1 MINEIAK
8 VQAQLDIGELM
19 SVGINDEDE
28 DEYETDED
36 RRIFDNV
43 CDMTMINVCD
53 MTMINEIAKV
63 QAQLDIGELMCLGV
77 NDEDEDDDETDED
90 IIFDNVF
97 DMDSYDIV
105 LSIDMDKNQKVGN
118 LVLKLDYINTRMLF
132 KFTKLLFN
140 FGDEIDVEYNSNNT
154 IDISTINISNERM
167 LLLTRFILDN
177 FKNNDIP

>member
-1 MINEIAK
+1 
-8 VQAQLDIGELM
+8 
-19 SVGINDEDE
+19 
-28 DEYETDED
+28 
-36 RRIFDNV
+36 
-43 CDMTMINVCD
+43 

-63 QAQLDIGELMCLGV
+63 QAQLDIGELMCIGV

-167 LLLTRFILDN
+167 LILTRFILDN

>member
-1 MINEIAK
+1 
-8 VQAQLDIGELM
+8 
-19 SVGINDEDE
+19 
-28 DEYETDED
+28 
-36 RRIFDNV
+36 
-43 CDMTMINVCD
+43 

-90 IIFDNVF
+90 RIFDNVF

-154 IDISTINISNERM
+154 IDINTINISNERM